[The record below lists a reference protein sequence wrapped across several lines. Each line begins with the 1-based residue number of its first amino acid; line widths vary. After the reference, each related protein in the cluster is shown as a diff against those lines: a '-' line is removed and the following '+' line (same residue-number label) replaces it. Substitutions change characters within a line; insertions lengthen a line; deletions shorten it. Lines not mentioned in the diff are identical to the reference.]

1 MAIPSVLLS
10 TDSTLKT
17 YAENTNSVLEI
28 TSMLFTGHSVK
39 FLAFLTDMSQN
50 FDSTWNSEQVFGR
63 NDPIAIFQGT
73 TRTISLGF
81 NVVAGNLKEAVEN
94 LKKIDVLASF
104 MYPSYR
110 DNGTIS
116 KEEGLTVQQTVT
128 SKHMYGA
135 PLIKV
140 KFANLINGNLAG
152 SDGLLGYVSAL
163 SIVPNLDNG
172 SFISNQNHFPKSFDI
187 SFSLNV
193 LHQRTPGWN
202 ADALDGEWN
211 GDAHFFG
218 TGKAPGNTGTLEEQG
233 DAFHQDLLDSND
245 PFGMDEIY
253 DPNAEPTEPQPTYDM
268 MADVREEERRTGDIM
283 TTLIEQGDEDIFGN
297 F

>member
-10 TDSTLKT
+10 TDNTLKT

-116 KEEGLTVQQTVT
+116 TEEGLTVQQTVI

-202 ADALDGEWN
+202 ADVLDGEWN

-218 TGKAPGNTGTLEEQG
+218 TPKRASAVVEGERALEDLENDEYNTSFDPPPEPIDLYGTSEQTVE
-233 DAFHQDLLDSND
+233 DQLDLID
-245 PFGMDEIY
+245 PFLTSD
-253 DPNAEPTEPQPTYDM
+253 Q
-268 MADVREEERRTGDIM
+268 
-283 TTLIEQGDEDIFGN
+283 
-297 F
+297 

>member
-10 TDSTLKT
+10 TDNTLKT

-116 KEEGLTVQQTVT
+116 TEEGLTVQQTVT

-202 ADALDGEWN
+202 ADVLDGEWN

-218 TGKAPGNTGTLEEQG
+218 TPKRASAVVEGERALE
-233 DAFHQDLLDSND
+233 DLEND
-245 PFGMDEIY
+245 
-253 DPNAEPTEPQPTYDM
+253 
-268 MADVREEERRTGDIM
+268 
-283 TTLIEQGDEDIFGN
+283 
-297 F
+297 